1 MKKMIKFSGI
11 MAVLIWVTAFTASAQ
26 PGYGKGHHGRHGHW
40 VSDSCRVQLMVD
52 DLSKELSLTDEQKQK
67 IEEIHYAHINE
78 VKELREKYQNDCV
91 GARDA
96 RIQLRQKMDDEVKKI
111 LNKEQQAKY
120 EEFMSERRGPHGKHY
135 GHWK

>member
-78 VKELREKYQNDCV
+78 VKLGYLIAKRKYDQRTVNIYQ
-91 GARDA
+91 
-96 RIQLRQKMDDEVKKI
+96 RI
-111 LNKEQQAKY
+111 
-120 EEFMSERRGPHGKHY
+120 PP
-135 GHWK
+135 